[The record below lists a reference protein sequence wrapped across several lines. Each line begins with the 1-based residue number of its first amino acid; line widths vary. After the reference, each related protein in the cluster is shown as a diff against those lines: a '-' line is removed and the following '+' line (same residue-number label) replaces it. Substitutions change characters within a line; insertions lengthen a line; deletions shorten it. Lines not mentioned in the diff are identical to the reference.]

1 LIEAPALRLP
11 GTGPGRCATLPSARL
26 APPTALSLQQTWQ
39 SFQRLRP
46 ARRASVRWPAVTGGP
61 RRDAAISSRAMR
73 AGGPPTPPRERAWA
87 AGRRGP
93 PRGRRGP
100 PRPDPAL

>member
-1 LIEAPALRLP
+1 MDQRAVEGRDEGGAQGAARTGQRTPERRLRAGGDRTSLPTGSWRYPLIEAPALRLP

-46 ARRASVRWPAVTGGP
+46 VRRASLR
-61 RRDAAISSRAMR
+61 
-73 AGGPPTPPRERAWA
+73 
-87 AGRRGP
+87 
-93 PRGRRGP
+93 
-100 PRPDPAL
+100 